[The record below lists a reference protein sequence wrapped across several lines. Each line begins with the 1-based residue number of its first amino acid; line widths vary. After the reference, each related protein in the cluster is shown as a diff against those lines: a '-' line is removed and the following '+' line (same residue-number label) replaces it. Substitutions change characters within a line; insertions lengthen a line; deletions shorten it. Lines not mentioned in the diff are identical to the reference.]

1 MQTEEGRHD
10 VSIHISFPHVRV
22 PCKSLVDQRR
32 FLDLLLETF
41 EFDLEGGA
49 RLLLLVEFADE
60 IANLIGELRLHL
72 VHEDFHFEEILLQ
85 LLHRDRTRGIDDVR
99 ADVRRISRALNQ
111 LRRAIQCRRM
121 GV

>member
-1 MQTEEGRHD
+1 M
-10 VSIHISFPHVRV
+10 